1 MSDDF
6 GTVNVKRGDRAR
18 EIEVLRQH
26 YRTHRDALV
35 RMVPDAPTEQLAAE
49 YQRLIASID
58 GSLRKLDELEGKG
71 TASGTVAVPAPAFAE
86 TQRMGTAPGNRPL
99 VSSGVSSKPVTDHG
113 IGSYDGPADRPS
125 NNSSRVLL
133 MLVIA
138 VAVLGIIG
146 WLIWRASS
154 EKKSTAPQMIEQPP
168 STTSP
173 DTATTS
179 AITPAPVAPAPTAS
193 IRIAPEVADYGTIR
207 KGTRAVRQFEITN
220 MSSTPLTITVAR
232 STCRCLYYEY
242 DAKAKLAPKAKEALT
257 VTVDGARAKAGALNE
272 SIAVS
277 SKDDPN
283 ATGTIGVR
291 AVIK

>member
-6 GTVNVKRGDRAR
+6 GTVSVKRGDRAR

-26 YRTHRDALV
+26 YRTHRETLV
-35 RMVPDAPTEQLAAE
+35 RMVPDAPTEQLAGE
-49 YQRLIASID
+49 YQRLVASID
-58 GSLRKLDELEGKG
+58 ASLRKLDELEGKG
-71 TASGTVAVPAPAFAE
+71 TASGTVAVPNPSYNE

-99 VSSGVSSKPVTDHG
+99 VSSEPVTDHG
-113 IGSYDGPADRPS
+113 IANYDVPTDRPS
-125 NNSSRVLL
+125 NNGSRMLL
-133 MLVIA
+133 MMLIA
-138 VAVLGIIG
+138 VAVLGVIG

-154 EKKSTAPQMIEQPP
+154 DKKATTPQVIEQPP

-173 DTATTS
+173 DTVSTA
-179 AITPAPVAPAPTAS
+179 AVTPAPAAAAS
-193 IRIAPEVADYGTIR
+193 IHIAPEVADYGTIR

-220 MSSTPLTITVAR
+220 LSSTPLTITVAR

-242 DAKAKLAPKAKEALT
+242 DTKMKLAPKAKEALT

>member
-26 YRTHRDALV
+26 YRTHRDALM
-35 RMVPDAPTEQLAAE
+35 RMIPDAPTEQLAAE
-49 YQRLIASID
+49 YQRLVASID
-58 GSLRKLDELEGKG
+58 ASMRKLDELEGKG

-99 VSSGVSSKPVTDHG
+99 VSSGVSPEPVTDHG
-113 IGSYDGPADRPS
+113 LGGYDVPVDRPS
-125 NNSSRVLL
+125 NNGSRMLL

-154 EKKSTAPQMIEQPP
+154 DKKKATPQVIEQPA
-168 STTSP
+168 SP
-173 DTATTS
+173 TNADTAGT
-179 AITPAPVAPAPTAS
+179 AAVTPVPVAAADS
-193 IRIAPEVADYGTIR
+193 IRITPEVADYGTIR

-220 MSSTPLTITVAR
+220 LSATPLSISVAR
-232 STCRCLYYEY
+232 STCKCLYYEY
-242 DAKAKLAPKAKEALT
+242 DTKVKLAPKAKEALT

>member
-58 GSLRKLDELEGKG
+58 ASLRKLDELEGKG

-86 TQRMGTAPGNRPL
+86 TQRMGTTPGNRPL
-99 VSSGVSSKPVTDHG
+99 VSPEPVTDHG
-113 IGSYDGPADRPS
+113 IGTYDGPTDRPA
-125 NNSSRVLL
+125 NNGSRMLL
-133 MLVIA
+133 MLLIA
-138 VAVLGIIG
+138 VAVLGVIG

-154 EKKSTAPQMIEQPP
+154 DKKATTQQVIEQPP

-173 DTATTS
+173 DTTTT
-179 AITPAPVAPAPTAS
+179 AAVTPAPVAPAAS

-220 MSSTPLTITVAR
+220 VSSTPLSITVAR

-242 DAKAKLAPKAKEALT
+242 ETKVKLAPKAKEALT

-272 SIAVS
+272 SIAVT

-283 ATGTIGVR
+283 ASGTIGVR

>member
-6 GTVNVKRGDRAR
+6 GTVSVKRGDRAR

-49 YQRLIASID
+49 YQRLVASID
-58 GSLRKLDELEGKG
+58 ASLRKLDELEGKG
-71 TASGTVAVPAPAFAE
+71 TSSGTVAVPTPAFNE
-86 TQRMGTAPGNRPL
+86 TQRMGTAPGSRPL
-99 VSSGVSSKPVTDHG
+99 VSSEPVTDHG
-113 IGSYDGPADRPS
+113 IGSYDGPLDRPS

-133 MLVIA
+133 MLLIA

-154 EKKSTAPQMIEQPP
+154 DKKTTTPQVIEQPP
-168 STTSP
+168 STTNA
-173 DTATTS
+173 DTA
-179 AITPAPVAPAPTAS
+179 ATPAVTPATVAPAAS

-220 MSSTPLTITVAR
+220 LSATPLSISVAR
-232 STCRCLYYEY
+232 SACRCLYYEY
-242 DAKAKLAPKAKEALT
+242 DAKVKLPPKSKEALT
-257 VTVDGARAKAGALNE
+257 VTVDGARAKAGALDE
-272 SIAVS
+272 RIAVS

>member
-35 RMVPDAPTEQLAAE
+35 RMVPDAPTEQLASE

-71 TASGTVAVPAPAFAE
+71 TASGTVAVPTAALNE

-99 VSSGVSSKPVTDHG
+99 VSSGVSSEPVTDHG
-113 IGSYDGPADRPS
+113 IATYDGPADRPS
-125 NNSSRVLL
+125 NNGSRVLL

-138 VAVLGIIG
+138 VAVLGVIG

-154 EKKSTAPQMIEQPP
+154 DKKSTTPQVIEQPP

-173 DTATTS
+173 DTATTAS
-179 AITPAPVAPAPTAS
+179 VTPAAAAAS

-220 MSSTPLTITVAR
+220 LSSTPLSITVAR

-242 DAKAKLAPKAKEALT
+242 DAKVKLAPKAKEALT
-257 VTVDGARAKAGALNE
+257 VTVDGARAKAGALSE

-277 SKDDPN
+277 SKDDAN

>member
-6 GTVNVKRGDRAR
+6 GTVSVKRGDRAR

-71 TASGTVAVPAPAFAE
+71 TASGTVAVPTPSAFNE

-99 VSSGVSSKPVTDHG
+99 VSSEPVTDHG
-113 IGSYDGPADRPS
+113 IGTYDGPADRPS
-125 NNSSRVLL
+125 NNGSRVLL

-154 EKKSTAPQMIEQPP
+154 DKKATTPQVIEQPP

-173 DTATTS
+173 DTGTT
-179 AITPAPVAPAPTAS
+179 AAVTPAPVAAAAS

-220 MSSTPLTITVAR
+220 TSSTPLSITVAR

>member
-6 GTVNVKRGDRAR
+6 GTVSVKRGDRAR

-26 YRTHRDALV
+26 YRTHRETLM

-49 YQRLIASID
+49 YQRLVASID
-58 GSLRKLDELEGKG
+58 ASLRKLDELEGKG
-71 TASGTVAVPAPAFAE
+71 TASGTVAVPNPSYNE

-99 VSSGVSSKPVTDHG
+99 VSSEPVTDHG
-113 IGSYDGPADRPS
+113 IANYDVPTDRPS
-125 NNSSRVLL
+125 NNGSRMLL
-133 MLVIA
+133 MMLIA
-138 VAVLGIIG
+138 VAVLGVIG

-154 EKKSTAPQMIEQPP
+154 DKKTTTPQVIEQPP

-173 DTATTS
+173 DTTATVT
-179 AITPAPVAPAPTAS
+179 PVAAPAAS
-193 IRIAPEVADYGTIR
+193 IHIAPEVADYGTIR

-220 MSSTPLTITVAR
+220 MSSTPLSITVAR

-242 DAKAKLAPKAKEALT
+242 DTKVKLAPKAKEALT

>member
-6 GTVNVKRGDRAR
+6 GTVSVKRGDRAR

-71 TASGTVAVPAPAFAE
+71 TASGTVAVPTQAFNE

-99 VSSGVSSKPVTDHG
+99 VSSEPVTDHG
-113 IGSYDGPADRPS
+113 IGTYDGPADRPS
-125 NNSSRVLL
+125 NNGSRVLL

-154 EKKSTAPQMIEQPP
+154 DKKATTQQVIEQPP

-173 DTATTS
+173 DTGTT
-179 AITPAPVAPAPTAS
+179 AAVTPAPVAAAAS

-220 MSSTPLTITVAR
+220 TSSTPLSITVAR

-283 ATGTIGVR
+283 ATGSIGVR

>member
-6 GTVNVKRGDRAR
+6 GTVSVKRGDRAR

-26 YRTHRDALV
+26 YRTHRETLV

-49 YQRLIASID
+49 YQRLVASID
-58 GSLRKLDELEGKG
+58 ASLRKLDELDGKG
-71 TASGTVAVPAPAFAE
+71 TASGTVAVPTPSFNE

-99 VSSGVSSKPVTDHG
+99 VSQGVSSEPVTDHG
-113 IGSYDGPADRPS
+113 VANYDVPTDRPS
-125 NNSSRVLL
+125 NNGSRMLL
-133 MLVIA
+133 MMLIA
-138 VAVLGIIG
+138 VAVLGVIG

-154 EKKSTAPQMIEQPP
+154 DKKTTTPQVIEQPP

-173 DTATTS
+173 DTTATVT
-179 AITPAPVAPAPTAS
+179 PVAPPAAS

-220 MSSTPLTITVAR
+220 TSSTPLSITVAR

-242 DAKAKLAPKAKEALT
+242 DTKAKLAPKAKEALT

-272 SIAVS
+272 RIAVS

>member
-6 GTVNVKRGDRAR
+6 GTVNVRRGDRAR

-49 YQRLIASID
+49 YQRLVASID
-58 GSLRKLDELEGKG
+58 ASARKLDELEGKG
-71 TASGTVAVPAPAFAE
+71 TASGTVAVPTPALNE
-86 TQRMGTAPGNRPL
+86 TQRMGTTPGNRPL
-99 VSSGVSSKPVTDHG
+99 VSPEPVTDHG
-113 IGSYDGPADRPS
+113 IGSYDGPVDRPS
-125 NNSSRVLL
+125 NNGSRVLL

-138 VAVLGIIG
+138 VAVIGVIG

-154 EKKSTAPQMIEQPP
+154 EKKASPSQVIEQPP

-173 DTATTS
+173 ETTT
-179 AITPAPVAPAPTAS
+179 TPVVTPVPAAPAAS
-193 IRIAPEVADYGTIR
+193 IRITPEVADYGTIR

-220 MSSTPLTITVAR
+220 LSSTPLTISVAR
-232 STCRCLYYEY
+232 SVCKCLFYEY
-242 DAKAKLAPKAKEALT
+242 DTKVKLAPKAKEALT
-257 VTVDGARAKAGALNE
+257 VAVDGARAKAGALNE

-277 SKDDPN
+277 SKDDAN
-283 ATGTIGVR
+283 ATATIGVR

>member
-6 GTVNVKRGDRAR
+6 GTVSVKRGDRAR

-26 YRTHRDALV
+26 YGTHRDALT
-35 RMVPDAPTEQLAAE
+35 RMIPDAPTEQLAAE
-49 YQRLIASID
+49 YQRLVASID
-58 GSLRKLDELEGKG
+58 ASLRKLDELEGRP
-71 TASGTVAVPAPAFAE
+71 TAAGLAE

-99 VSSGVSSKPVTDHG
+99 VSSEPVTDHG
-113 IGSYDGPADRPS
+113 IANYDVPADRPS
-125 NNSSRVLL
+125 GNGSRVML
-133 MLVIA
+133 MLVIG
-138 VAVLGIIG
+138 VVVLGIIG

-154 EKKSTAPQMIEQPP
+154 DHKPASAQVIEQPV

-173 DTATTS
+173 DTA
-179 AITPAPVAPAPTAS
+179 AAPAGIPVPVPVAAS

-220 MSSTPLTITVAR
+220 LTSTPLSIAVAR
-232 STCRCLYYEY
+232 SACKCLYYEY
-242 DAKAKLAPKAKEALT
+242 DAKAKLPPKAKEALT
-257 VTVDGARAKAGALNE
+257 VTIDGARAKAGALDE
-272 SIAVS
+272 KIAVS

>member
-6 GTVNVKRGDRAR
+6 GTVSVKRGDRAR

-26 YRTHRDALV
+26 YRTHRETLV

-49 YQRLIASID
+49 YQRLVASID

-71 TASGTVAVPAPAFAE
+71 TASGTVAVPSPSFNE

-99 VSSGVSSKPVTDHG
+99 VSSEPVTDHG
-113 IGSYDGPADRPS
+113 IANYDVPVDRPS
-125 NNSSRVLL
+125 NNGSRMLL
-133 MLVIA
+133 MMLIA
-138 VAVLGIIG
+138 VAVLGVIG

-154 EKKSTAPQMIEQPP
+154 DKKTTTPQVIEQPP

-173 DTATTS
+173 DTTAAVT
-179 AITPAPVAPAPTAS
+179 PVAAPAAS
-193 IRIAPEVADYGTIR
+193 IRIAPDVADYGTIR

-220 MSSTPLTITVAR
+220 NSSTPLSITVAR

-242 DAKAKLAPKAKEALT
+242 DTKAKLAPKAKEALT

>member
-26 YRTHRDALV
+26 YGTHRDALT
-35 RMVPDAPTEQLAAE
+35 RMIPDAPTEQLAAE
-49 YQRLIASID
+49 YQKLVASID
-58 GSLRKLDELEGKG
+58 ASLQKLDELEGRTTSAG
-71 TASGTVAVPAPAFAE
+71 FAE

-99 VSSGVSSKPVTDHG
+99 VSPPPVVDHG
-113 IGSYDGPADRPS
+113 VANYDGPADHPS
-125 NNSSRVLL
+125 GNGSRVLL
-133 MLVIA
+133 MLVIGI
-138 VAVLGIIG
+138 VVLGVIG

-154 EKKSTAPQMIEQPP
+154 EKKPASAQVIEQPA
-168 STTSP
+168 STTNT
-173 DTATTS
+173 DTA
-179 AITPAPVAPAPTAS
+179 AAPAGIPVPVTVASS

-220 MSSTPLTITVAR
+220 LTSTPLSISVAR
-232 STCRCLYYEY
+232 SVCKCLFYEY
-242 DAKAKLAPKAKEALT
+242 DAKRKLPAKGKEALT
-257 VTVDGARAKAGALNE
+257 VTIDGARAKAGALDE
-272 SIAVS
+272 KIAVS

-291 AVIK
+291 AVVK

>member
-1 MSDDF
+1 M
-6 GTVNVKRGDRAR
+6 
-18 EIEVLRQH
+18 
-26 YRTHRDALV
+26 
-35 RMVPDAPTEQLAAE
+35 
-49 YQRLIASID
+49 
-58 GSLRKLDELEGKG
+58 
-71 TASGTVAVPAPAFAE
+71 
-86 TQRMGTAPGNRPL
+86 
-99 VSSGVSSKPVTDHG
+99 TDHG
-113 IGSYDGPADRPS
+113 LGDYDGPSDRPS
-125 NNSSRVLL
+125 NNGSRMLL

-154 EKKSTAPQMIEQPP
+154 DKKPTTPQVIEQPP
-168 STTSP
+168 RRRMRIP
-173 DTATTS
+173 RDTRRDAG
-179 AITPAPVAPAPTAS
+179 AGRARGS

-220 MSSTPLTITVAR
+220 LSSTPLSITVAR

-242 DAKAKLAPKAKEALT
+242 DAKVKLAPKAKEALT

-272 SIAVS
+272 SIAVT

-291 AVIK
+291 AVIKYAPVNVL

>member
-26 YRTHRDALV
+26 YRTHRETLV

-49 YQRLIASID
+49 YQRLVASID
-58 GSLRKLDELEGKG
+58 ASLRKLDELEGKG
-71 TASGTVAVPAPAFAE
+71 TASGTVAVPNPSYNE

-99 VSSGVSSKPVTDHG
+99 VSSEPVTDHG
-113 IGSYDGPADRPS
+113 IANYDVPIDRPS
-125 NNSSRVLL
+125 NNGSRMLL
-133 MLVIA
+133 MMLIA
-138 VAVLGIIG
+138 VAVLGVIG

-154 EKKSTAPQMIEQPP
+154 DKKTTTPQVIEQPP

-173 DTATTS
+173 DTVTT
-179 AITPAPVAPAPTAS
+179 AAPAAPVAAAS
-193 IRIAPEVADYGTIR
+193 IHIAPEVADYGTIR

-232 STCRCLYYEY
+232 SACRCLYYEY
-242 DAKAKLAPKAKEALT
+242 DTKVKLAPKAKEALT

-272 SIAVS
+272 SIAVT
-277 SKDDPN
+277 SKDDAN

-291 AVIK
+291 AVIQ

>member
-1 MSDDF
+1 
-6 GTVNVKRGDRAR
+6 
-18 EIEVLRQH
+18 
-26 YRTHRDALV
+26 
-35 RMVPDAPTEQLAAE
+35 
-49 YQRLIASID
+49 
-58 GSLRKLDELEGKG
+58 
-71 TASGTVAVPAPAFAE
+71 
-86 TQRMGTAPGNRPL
+86 
-99 VSSGVSSKPVTDHG
+99 VTDHG
-113 IGSYDGPADRPS
+113 IASYDGPVDRPS
-125 NNSSRVLL
+125 NNGSRVLL
-133 MLVIA
+133 MMLIA
-138 VAVLGIIG
+138 VAVLGVIG

-154 EKKSTAPQMIEQPP
+154 DKKTTTPQVIEQPP

-173 DTATTS
+173 DTTATVT
-179 AITPAPVAPAPTAS
+179 PVAAAAS

-220 MSSTPLTITVAR
+220 TSSTPLSITVAR

-242 DAKAKLAPKAKEALT
+242 DAKAKLPPKAKEALT

-272 SIAVS
+272 SIAVT